1 MPVGGSQLPLHMSYK
16 HTQPLQPRVQVG
28 KSARKIREEELKQY
42 YGSKSEKPLIMV
54 IKGQIYDVSQS
65 GIAESIVLAIQGI
78 EALIILTNAVPKM
91 KPGFDPAKGGRPEF
105 YFKES

>member
-1 MPVGGSQLPLHMSYK
+1 MSNGNTIWTSYK

-42 YGSKSEKPLIMV
+42 YGSKSEKTLIMV
-54 IKGQIYDVSQS
+54 IKGQIYDVLQS
-65 GIAESIVLAIQGI
+65 GTAESIAPAIQCI
-78 EALIILTNAVPKM
+78 DALIILTNAVPKM
-91 KPGFDPAKGGRPEF
+91 KPEFDPAKGSRPEF